1 MYSEKG
7 LTALS
12 DMKKDLQ
19 CLKRQTYWVVVMG
32 GILGR
37 QEKNMWRLLK
47 SPSAALSL
55 RFLRSTYAKSM
66 LRLKPCSAP
75 CLIPAGT
82 GLHMELFTLPL
93 DTNELRSTCENR

>member
-19 CLKRQTYWVVVMG
+19 CLKRQTYWVPRLKQARTSFVMG

-47 SPSAALSL
+47 SPSVALSL
-55 RFLRSTYAKSM
+55 RLLRSTYVKSM

-82 GLHMELFTLPL
+82 GLAFGAF
-93 DTNELRSTCENR
+93 C